1 MFTKKK
7 VYKTWNDGR
16 TEEWKDERMGSWKNG
31 KLEKNKSKFTITNI
45 PRGSC
50 KSHFLRHSGESRPA
64 KAGQNRLNPAFGGTG
79 FRVALRPVHH
89 AVQGF
94 ACPE

>member
-1 MFTKKK
+1 MIEIIK
-7 VYKTWNDGR
+7 YKNEFSTSG
-16 TEEWKDERMGSWKNG
+16 
-31 KLEKNKSKFTITNI
+31 
-45 PRGSC
+45 GSC
-50 KSHFLRHSGESRPA
+50 KSHLLRHSGESRPA

-79 FRVALRPVHH
+79 FRVALRPEHH